1 MIVDIDRFD
10 VRKLK
15 DEEIKLQYQVQI
27 SNRFD
32 ALRTSNDASEVDIND
47 TWENIRDNI
56 KVAAG
61 KSIGSYQVKK
71 KKPWFDDDCS
81 NVVERRKQAKLKFL
95 QDPIQLNRD
104 NFHTE
109 RRETSRTLRKKKRL
123 FEKEIE

>member
-1 MIVDIDRFD
+1 MRYHGATSLGEFNFAID

-27 SNRFD
+27 SSRFD
-32 ALRTSNDASEVDIND
+32 ALRTSNEDASEVDIND

-61 KSIGSYQVKK
+61 KSIGYYQVKK

-81 NVVERRKQAKLKFL
+81 NVVERIK
-95 QDPIQLNRD
+95 
-104 NFHTE
+104 
-109 RRETSRTLRKKKRL
+109 
-123 FEKEIE
+123 